1 MLLRHKYHV
10 HPESGTERR
19 YGQAV
24 CGGQQGVRRA
34 GGEEWQEV
42 SRAGACSPG
51 VKEASVSMVG
61 CLSEGSSLTEFPSV
75 YSEKHLYKSHMEYDG
90 VVCGDGDVVAGR

>member
-1 MLLRHKYHV
+1 MLLSHKYHV
-10 HPESGTERR
+10 HPESGTEKR

-42 SRAGACSPG
+42 SRAGACSPR
-51 VKEASVSMVG
+51 VKEASVQGPDQVQ
-61 CLSEGSSLTEFPSV
+61 E
-75 YSEKHLYKSHMEYDG
+75 LYQRLMSR
-90 VVCGDGDVVAGR
+90 A